1 MTAIPGATSSTYV
14 PVTADI
20 GQNITCTV
28 TASNTAGS
36 ASATATGVGPIAA
49 TLTASVITGTTT
61 VGQTLTST
69 GDRLY
74 RLPGRIR
81 ATRTAGVGQANEAM
95 IHALKA
101 G

>member
-28 TASNTAGS
+28 TATNSAGN

-49 TLTASVITGTTT
+49 TLTASVNTAPPVITG
-61 VGQTLTST
+61 
-69 GDRLY
+69 
-74 RLPGRIR
+74 
-81 ATRTAGVGQANEAM
+81 AG
-95 IHALKA
+95 
-101 G
+101 